1 MINEF
6 LKVVFK
12 VDTKDFEK
20 SLKGV
25 EGRLKDVGKNM
36 ESFGR
41 NMSMKVTAPIVA
53 FGATSVKAFNDQEK
67 AEFKLRAALEANGRA
82 VDKLFQEYKD
92 FASQLQEVTV
102 VGDEASL
109 AMLQVAENMGLTGD
123 NAKRAVRNAI
133 GLSSAF
139 GISTQSAMRYTAML
153 EQGDTTMLNRYI
165 PTLRSV
171 EDEAERVA
179 MAHDI
184 LANGF
189 QTALAEA
196 NTFGGQ
202 MQQITN
208 NFGDF
213 REAIGAVIA
222 ESLSEYQDELKQLT
236 VQLKALDAEQIR
248 SKLNIAAFAAA
259 IPLATWALGALI
271 KNATILYGA
280 LKTLFLLVRAHP
292 LVALTASVATLG
304 VTFYRQAR
312 NVNNFRREM
321 EKISEIKLDKQFDR
335 IANATERINDAFGQ
349 HLADL
354 SGANGIYP
362 QIFAA
367 LGHLTGQ
374 TDRYKE
380 ALDAIERANFQ
391 AMLNQISEAFQT
403 NSVIEAEQN
412 LQRIAEIL
420 AMPGLDAF
428 PGMKQRFLDLQV
440 AAQALYSQVLATNNA
455 IRSLPV
461 TERASVERTREED
474 EEPYL
479 ITNTANILENKLKSL
494 VKTNIDVQN
503 RVKNMTKDTTE
514 ALDVLGDWGSYLT
527 NIFDTL
533 LFQTSKFSD
542 VLNGILRQLASK
554 AFLTFLQVVVGGGF
568 GALGELGVGG
578 FLKKVVGVNDA
589 LITSSGDIVKFHPD
603 DNILAMKDFSGIGG
617 GQNIHVTVS
626 GQLRGEDIF
635 ISGTRGQVSYN
646 R

>member
-82 VDKLFQEYKD
+82 VDKLFNDYAK
-92 FASQLQEVTV
+92 FASELQEVTV

-165 PTLRSV
+165 PTLRAV
-171 EDEAERVA
+171 EDETERVA
-179 MAHDI
+179 LAQDI
-184 LANGF
+184 LSKAF
-189 QTALAEA
+189 ETSRAEA
-196 NTFGGQ
+196 RTLSGQ
-202 MQQITN
+202 IQQIRN

-213 REAIGAVIA
+213 QEVVGGIIA
-222 ESLSEYQDELKQLT
+222 EALEPFTRRIKFM
-236 VQLKALDAEQIR
+236 VMQLKSMNPQVIKARL
-248 SKLNIAAFAAA
+248 AFAGIAAA
-259 IPLATWALGALI
+259 IPIVILAVSKLILGLKGLATMLGV
-271 KNATILYGA
+271 ILSPIA
-280 LKTLFLLVRAHP
+280 LKVAALAMLAAGIKYAADNSEQLAQRFEYYFALAQNAVVDMVVESLLALQKLAGIVPGMETAFISLAAGMASMKADVPDKSDFTPFGSFADSIGGAVDFIQGKMRDLVQSFGFEMPNLAMQTTIQRADMP
-292 LVALTASVATLG
+292 DEGESVEERMIQRFENVAEKSKVK
-304 VTFYRQAR
+304 VKE
-312 NVNNFRREM
+312 VNNE
-321 EKISEIKLDKQFDR
+321 
-335 IANATERINDAFGQ
+335 
-349 HLADL
+349 
-354 SGANGIYP
+354 
-362 QIFAA
+362 
-367 LGHLTGQ
+367 
-374 TDRYKE
+374 
-380 ALDAIERANFQ
+380 
-391 AMLNQISEAFQT
+391 
-403 NSVIEAEQN
+403 
-412 LQRIAEIL
+412 
-420 AMPGLDAF
+420 
-428 PGMKQRFLDLQV
+428 
-440 AAQALYSQVLATNNA
+440 
-455 IRSLPV
+455 
-461 TERASVERTREED
+461 
-474 EEPYL
+474 
-479 ITNTANILENKLKSL
+479 
-494 VKTNIDVQN
+494 VKKTV
-503 RVKNMTKDTTE
+503 
-514 ALDVLGDWGSYLT
+514 DVLGDWGNMLT
-527 NIFDTL
+527 NLFDTL
-533 LFQTSKFSD
+533 VFETSRFGD
-542 VLNGILRQLASK
+542 VLKMVLRQLASK
-554 AFLTFLQVVVGGGF
+554 AFLTFLQVIVGGGF
-568 GALGELGVGG
+568 GALGEMGFGG
-578 FLKKVVGVNDA
+578 FFKKVVGVNDA

-635 ISGTRGQVSYN
+635 ISGTRGGARYS

>member
-82 VDKLFQEYKD
+82 VDKLFNDYAK
-92 FASQLQEVTV
+92 FASELQEVTV

-139 GISTQSAMRYTAML
+139 GISAQSAMRYTAML

-165 PTLRSV
+165 PTLRAV
-171 EDEAERVA
+171 EDETERVA
-179 MAHDI
+179 LAQDI
-184 LANGF
+184 LSKAF
-189 QTALAEA
+189 ETSRAEA
-196 NTFGGQ
+196 RTLSGQ
-202 MQQITN
+202 IQQIRN

-213 REAIGAVIA
+213 QEVVGGIIA
-222 ESLSEYQDELKQLT
+222 EALEPFTRRIKFM
-236 VQLKALDAEQIR
+236 VMQLKSMNPQVIKARL
-248 SKLNIAAFAAA
+248 AFAGIAAA
-259 IPLATWALGALI
+259 IPIVILAVSKLILGLKGLATMLGV
-271 KNATILYGA
+271 ILSPIA
-280 LKTLFLLVRAHP
+280 LKVAALAMLAAGIKYAADNSEQLAQRFEYYFALAQNAVVDMVVDSLLALQKLAGIVPGMETAFISLAAGMASMKADVPDKSDFTPFGSFADSIGGAVDFIQGKMRDLVQSFGFEMPNLAMQTTIQRADMP
-292 LVALTASVATLG
+292 DEGESVEERMIQRFENVAEKSKVK
-304 VTFYRQAR
+304 VKE
-312 NVNNFRREM
+312 VNNE
-321 EKISEIKLDKQFDR
+321 
-335 IANATERINDAFGQ
+335 
-349 HLADL
+349 
-354 SGANGIYP
+354 
-362 QIFAA
+362 
-367 LGHLTGQ
+367 
-374 TDRYKE
+374 
-380 ALDAIERANFQ
+380 
-391 AMLNQISEAFQT
+391 
-403 NSVIEAEQN
+403 
-412 LQRIAEIL
+412 
-420 AMPGLDAF
+420 
-428 PGMKQRFLDLQV
+428 
-440 AAQALYSQVLATNNA
+440 
-455 IRSLPV
+455 
-461 TERASVERTREED
+461 
-474 EEPYL
+474 
-479 ITNTANILENKLKSL
+479 
-494 VKTNIDVQN
+494 VKKTV
-503 RVKNMTKDTTE
+503 
-514 ALDVLGDWGSYLT
+514 DVLGDWGNMLT
-527 NIFDTL
+527 NLFDTL
-533 LFQTSKFSD
+533 VFETSRFGD
-542 VLNGILRQLASK
+542 VLKMVLRQLASK
-554 AFLTFLQVVVGGGF
+554 AFLTFLQVIVGGGF
-568 GALGELGVGG
+568 GALGEMGFGG
-578 FLKKVVGVNDA
+578 FFKKVVGVNDA

>member
-12 VDTKDFEK
+12 VDTKEFEK

-25 EGRLKDVGKNM
+25 EGRLKNIGSNM

-82 VDKLFQEYKD
+82 VDALFSDYAK
-92 FASQLQEVTV
+92 FASELQEVTV

-171 EDEAERVA
+171 EDEAQRVA

-202 MQQITN
+202 IQQITN

-213 REAIGAVIA
+213 REAVGAVIA

-292 LVALTASVATLG
+292 IGALATAMGLLSINALSAASDVRKLRADYKELTELGDEDFGDKELARLDVLIDDLTKRLQNFSFVGATTEDGIAALRG
-304 VTFYRQAR
+304 QYQQLENQLASLIERRAQLTFVERQAPA
-312 NVNNFRREM
+312 VDEIIPDIPTAPIKP
-321 EKISEIKLDKQFDR
+321 KIQVLPPDDR
-335 IANATERINDAFGQ
+335 I
-349 HLADL
+349 DL
-354 SGANGIYP
+354 SLVEKSIQDSLDSIDFGFPVNSIGFMNE
-362 QIFAA
+362 QIA
-367 LGHLTGQ
+367 LLQ
-374 TDRYKE
+374 TNMMSATDPATILQYQQ
-380 ALDAIERANFQ
+380 AIERLQ
-391 AMLNQISEAFQT
+391 
-403 NSVIEAEQN
+403 
-412 LQRIAEIL
+412 QRIAELTGQSVKLNATWFDFTETVNQFGTTVANSL
-420 AMPGLDAF
+420 ASAI
-428 PGMKQRFLDLQV
+428 V
-440 AAQALYSQVLATNNA
+440 NA
-455 IRSLPV
+455 
-461 TERASVERTREED
+461 
-474 EEPYL
+474 
-479 ITNTANILENKLKSL
+479 KSL
-494 VKTNIDVQN
+494 
-503 RVKNMTKDTTE
+503 
-514 ALDVLGDWGSYLT
+514 A
-527 NIFDTL
+527 DTL
-533 LFQTSKFSD
+533 QNIGKMLLSTAFQ
-542 VLNGILRQLASK
+542 ILIR
-554 AFLTFLQVVVGGGF
+554 
-568 GALGELGVGG
+568 G
-578 FLKKVVGVNDA
+578 FLMGGLGGTGFLGSAGGLFGMLGITKVNDA
-589 LITSSGDIVKFHPD
+589 LITSSGDVIKFHPD

-635 ISGTRGQVSYN
+635 ISGTRGQSRYS